1 MIDVKV
7 SNKIARLQSKYKNED
22 CHSKWVTKLALQIFD
37 YVAEDCDFSKRD
49 RKILEAAC
57 SLHDVGY
64 SVNPKTHSLESAKI
78 VLEEDIG
85 KFSKEERELIAA
97 IIQLHPKNLKKVLKN
112 PYVKVAHDKTKILEL
127 GSILRIADGLDH
139 GHVQD
144 TEIVAIKK
152 SFQSILI
159 QTESSWYPWNT
170 MWADLKADIWRS
182 IMPSGIN
189 FTQNEIKNK
198 GSFKGLMFKDDTTV
212 CMMRK
217 LLYSQFRFIE
227 HYRYELMKDE
237 DNEEN
242 LHELRLAVRRFR
254 SVLHLFP
261 VLSEA
266 ADFTEIDKHLLD
278 FLFKLGF
285 VRDIQLWVLE
295 LEKLQDKK
303 SFKEDE
309 LLSDLLLSANSI
321 KEVRNSSLLKLL
333 KSKEILD
340 LLDNI
345 NNLLRIDM
353 PELTR
358 DKSLIGP
365 ADEYLKKQLK
375 KKFNLILE
383 EEKELNREDSESLHV
398 FRISC
403 RELRYWV
410 EFSNPVLCD
419 IIWKKIG
426 KCMQK
431 IATSLGEVHDCDI
444 RMQFIKDSNHS
455 ASEELTEY
463 LAAKR
468 LKEFKKFEKQWTKVN
483 KYNQDV

>member
-7 SNKIARLQSKYKNED
+7 SDKIADLQSKFKNED

-37 YVAEDCDFSKRD
+37 YVAEDCEFSKKD

-57 SLHDVGY
+57 ALHDVGY

-85 KFSKEERELIAA
+85 EFSKEECELIAA
-97 IIQLHPKNLKKVLKN
+97 IIQLHPKGLKKVLKN
-112 PYVKVAHDKTKILEL
+112 PYVRVAHDKTKILAL

-189 FTQNEIKNK
+189 FTQNEIENK

-217 LLYSQFRFIE
+217 LLYSQFRFFQ
-227 HYRYELMKDE
+227 HYRYELMDDE
-237 DNEEN
+237 DNEEH
-242 LHELRLAVRRFR
+242 LHELRLATRRFR

-261 VLSEA
+261 VLSDA
-266 ADFTEIDKHLLD
+266 VNFTEIDKQLLE
-278 FLFKLGF
+278 LLRKLGV

-295 LEKLQDKK
+295 LETLKEMKG
-303 SFKEDE
+303 FKEDG
-309 LLSDLLLSANSI
+309 LLPNLLESAKSI
-321 KEVRNSSLLKLL
+321 KDVRNSSLRKLL
-333 KSKEILD
+333 KSQEILD
-340 LLDNI
+340 LLANI
-345 NNLLRIDM
+345 TNLLRIDM
-353 PELTR
+353 PNLAR
-358 DKSLIGP
+358 DKSMVGK
-365 ADEYLKKQLK
+365 ADEYLLK
-375 KKFNLILE
+375 HLNNKFNSVLE
-383 EEKELNREDSESLHV
+383 EEKVLNREDSESLHV

-419 IIWKKIG
+419 SKWKKIG

-444 RMQFIKDSNHS
+444 RLQFIKDAKLR
-455 ASEELTEY
+455 ASKELNEY
-463 LAAKR
+463 LTSTR
-468 LKEFKKFEKQWTKVN
+468 LKEFNKFEKQWKKVN
-483 KYNQDV
+483 K